1 MKVSESV
8 FSARIPFRLPAAGAG
23 HIERS
28 VHAFLVSGKELC
40 LVDAGVSGSEN
51 RVLGMAREAG
61 RNPGE
66 VSMLILSHSHPD
78 HIGGAPAVRRATGC
92 LVAAHAAERAWIED
106 PGLQARERPVPGFTG
121 IVEGPVMLDRL
132 LADGDL
138 IGIGGERS
146 LTVLHTPG
154 HSPGSIS
161 LFLADEGVL
170 ITGDAV
176 PVKGEIPVYDD
187 PAASLKSIARLAEL
201 PRVKVLLSSWDS
213 PKTGTEITGALAS
226 GREVILAL
234 HAAVTEVYEENPDP
248 AGIAHGVLER
258 LGLPEAVLPV
268 LSRTVAGHVRALE
281 RGDRMPGPG

>member
-8 FSARIPFRLPAAGAG
+8 FAARIPFRLPAADAG
-23 HIERS
+23 HIDRS

-51 RVLGMAREAG
+51 QVLGMAREAG

-106 PGLQARERPVPGFTG
+106 PALQARERPVPGFAG
-121 IVEGPVMLDRL
+121 IVEGPVTVDRL
-132 LADGDL
+132 LADGDQISFGDGRL
-138 IGIGGERS
+138 

-176 PVKGEIPVYDD
+176 PVKSEIPVYDD
-187 PAASLKSIARLAEL
+187 PAASLRSLERLASL
-201 PRVKVLLSSWDS
+201 PGVKVLLSSWDS
-213 PKTGTEITGALAS
+213 PKTGAEIPKALAS

-234 HAAVTEVYEENPDP
+234 HGAVKKVCRESPEP
-248 AGIAHGVLER
+248 AEITHGVLEA
-258 LGLPEAVLPV
+258 LGIPGAALPV

-281 RGDRMPGPG
+281 RGDRIPGPG